1 MSNRLFT
8 FKAATILALAF
19 LVLLTSNSIALKVAQ
34 ADEVVLKAVMF
45 LPTNREKMKIKGGML
60 VDRINQLAAE
70 RAPGELKVQVLG
82 GPEVIPSGNQPIA
95 VRSGTVDMAL
105 TCASFYEGLVPV
117 GDIIM

>member
-1 MSNRLFT
+1 MSNRHFT
-8 FKAATILALAF
+8 FKAAIVSALALA
-19 LVLLTSNSIALKVAQ
+19 VLLSSNLIAPNSAR
-34 ADEVVLKAVMF
+34 AEEVVLKAVMF

-70 RAPGELKVQVLG
+70 RAPGELKLQVLG

-105 TCASFYEGLVPV
+105 TCASFY
-117 GDIIM
+117 